1 MLSKWL
7 PVVLTSLL
15 VDVLLCVVSG
25 VLRAK
30 SFASRV
36 DVARLVFIL
45 SKLGEVVWLET
56 AFELLGVLVPVVI
69 LVNLSSTLFGLGLA
83 EEV

>member
-69 LVNLSSTLFGLGLA
+69 LVNLSATLFGLGLA